1 MKKMN
6 VRTMVACAVLIA
18 AAIVLS
24 RFFSIN
30 TWSLKIGFTFVPIF
44 LAAYLFGA
52 TAAALTAGIA
62 DFLGATL
69 FPIGAYFPGFTL
81 TCCLTGAVYGLLLHK
96 KQTSLRV
103 LTAVCID
110 QLILSLL
117 LNTLWISILYGS
129 SFAALLATRAVQC
142 LVMLPVEFIVIGLL
156 SKLMTKHKSALS
168 I

>member
-1 MKKMN
+1 
-6 VRTMVACAVLIA
+6 MVACAVLIA

-52 TAAALTAGIA
+52 IAAALTAGIA

-96 KQTSLRV
+96 KQTSLRI

-129 SFAALLATRAVQC
+129 SFAALLAARAVQC